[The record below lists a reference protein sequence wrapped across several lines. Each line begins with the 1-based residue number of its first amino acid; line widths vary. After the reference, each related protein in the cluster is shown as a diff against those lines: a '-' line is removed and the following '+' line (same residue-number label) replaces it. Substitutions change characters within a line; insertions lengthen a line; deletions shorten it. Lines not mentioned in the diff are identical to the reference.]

1 MADYKRLV
9 PFVLSHEGGFVNN
22 RHDHGGATNMG
33 ITLATWKK
41 VGYDID
47 HDGDIDVDDLKKLG
61 VKDFERVFKRNF
73 WDRWHADSIVN
84 QSVADILVDWLWASG
99 RYGISLPQT
108 ILHVQSDGIVGDKT
122 VHAVNSANQHRLFD
136 DIKARRILFTHRIVQ
151 SDPSQRIFLNGWLKR
166 INDLT
171 FQP

>member
-22 RHDHGGATNMG
+22 KHDHGGATNMG

-73 WDRWHADSIVN
+73 WDHWHADSIFN

-99 RYGISLPQT
+99 RYGISDRKS
-108 ILHVQSDGIVGDKT
+108 VV
-122 VHAVNSANQHRLFD
+122 
-136 DIKARRILFTHRIVQ
+136 
-151 SDPSQRIFLNGWLKR
+151 
-166 INDLT
+166 
-171 FQP
+171 